1 MQKLAITPLTE
12 ALLPATLELDQRCF
26 GGLWSID
33 GYRREMASP
42 NSELLVL
49 QSFSNAKSEALAAPV
64 STEPIS
70 DTLLAIGCCWA
81 ILEEAHI
88 TIVAVDPAYRQQGLG
103 QTMLWAL
110 LDSAQK
116 KGLERATLEVRVSN
130 QRAIALYTK
139 FGFCAA
145 GRRRRYY
152 QDNNE
157 DALLL
162 WQSGLQTPAYRA
174 QLAQWYDQVCDRL
187 RQSGWQLS
195 DQRISI
201 S

>member
-1 MQKLAITPLTE
+1 MQKLVITPLTE

-26 GGLWSID
+26 GGLWSVD
-33 GYRREMASP
+33 GYRREMTSP

-49 QSFSNAKSEALAAPV
+49 QAFSKAKSKALASPI
-64 STEPIS
+64 STEPTS
-70 DTLLAIGCCWA
+70 ATLLAIGCCWA

-88 TIVAVDPAYRQQGLG
+88 TIVAVDPAYQQQGLG

-110 LDSAQK
+110 LDSAQRR
-116 KGLERATLEVRVSN
+116 GLERATLEVRVSN

-139 FGFCAA
+139 FGFCVA

-162 WQSGLQTPAYRA
+162 WQSGLQTPAYKV

-187 RQSGWQLS
+187 RQAGWQLS
-195 DQRISI
+195 DQRVFIP
-201 S
+201 